1 MVTKRNSNVKS
12 DKASTSRGPVAE
24 NTIILGSGT
33 KLRSLKFTDVT
44 NGRLV
49 NSEQSELKT
58 TPVALDAFTSASQ
71 HVSRFTLHD
80 YRSYC
85 NLDMVAAHLS
95 KSKEIKEQLAKRNIT
110 LATSSGINLVVVKD
124 LNESTITNIVS
135 FNKACAIMSAGI
147 LKHKVKEEFDWTK
160 GAYVATKV
168 EKKADVNPL
177 IINRLAGQMGM
188 IPTDAYYW
196 FIVPGYEFLYELYPA
211 EVIAYTLV
219 RLEYRKQLNIPDSMT
234 DSDIVSS
241 LVMKMNRFH
250 NLESN
255 SFEDSIKVIGDHYI
269 SEAYIEFAKRVG
281 TTSKTK
287 RNDDAIE
294 MFKTLI
300 AQYTPALE
308 AAKLRGDADE
318 EE

>member
-1 MVTKRNSNVKS
+1 MVNKRTSNVKS
-12 DKASTSRGPVAE
+12 DKASSSRGPVAE

-33 KLRSLKFTDVT
+33 KLRSLRFTDVT
-44 NGRLV
+44 NGRLN

-85 NLDMVAAHLS
+85 NVDMVAAHLS
-95 KSKEIKEQLAKRNIT
+95 RSKEIKEQLAKRNIT
-110 LATSSGINLVVVKD
+110 LTTASGINLVVVKD

-147 LKHKVKEEFDWTK
+147 LKHKVDNEFDWTK
-160 GAYVATKV
+160 TTYVATKV

-250 NLESN
+250 NLEAN
-255 SFEDSIKVIGDHYI
+255 SFDDSLKVIGEHHI

-294 MFKTLI
+294 VFKKLI
-300 AQYTPALE
+300 AQLTPALE
-308 AAKLRGDADE
+308 VAKLKGDVE